1 MMKEDHSGGSSQ
13 GGSPGFLAM
22 TIMRNRTSVR
32 AFAAA
37 LLLAV
42 VCACAG
48 KQELTIAPEAWTY
61 QEDALVLAI
70 QPAASLNLFNG
81 RAHALNVGI
90 FQMADPNPFIGLAG
104 TRDGAL
110 NLLSLGKAADAS
122 VLDFR
127 MVTIQPGEKNF
138 ITLARP
144 ETAQYVGVIFG
155 YYGLTPQSAVRL
167 MAYPVVAKPSGFIKK
182 SLVFLQLVADE
193 AQAKPGR
200 LWLRVHLG
208 PRGLLEVKPIVEEQD
223 MADFG
228 EEAAALAAAAEES
241 GLFDD
246 FKQSMQ
252 DKATGSA
259 EEAAGKTG
267 TEKNSGED
275 GK

>member
-1 MMKEDHSGGSSQ
+1 MSSK
-13 GGSPGFLAM
+13 
-22 TIMRNRTSVR
+22 TIAR
-32 AFAAA
+32 ACVAVT
-37 LLLAV
+37 LLALA
-42 VCACAG
+42 ACAS
-48 KQELTIAPEAWTY
+48 KPALTIAPEAWIY
-61 QEDALVLAI
+61 QDDALVLAI
-70 QPAASLNLFNG
+70 QPADELNVFNG

-90 FQMADPNPFIGLAG
+90 FQMADPSVFISLGE

-110 NLLSLGKAADAS
+110 SLLSLGKAADPTI
-122 VLDFR
+122 LDFR
-127 MVTIQPGEKNF
+127 MVTLQPGEKNL
-138 ITLARP
+138 IRLARP

-155 YYGLTPQSAVRL
+155 YYGLTPASAVRL

-182 SLVFLQLVADE
+182 SLVFLQLIADE

-246 FKQSMQ
+246 FKQSLK
-252 DKATGSA
+252 DKATGAA
-259 EEAAGKTG
+259 EEAATGSEKTESGK
-267 TEKNSGED
+267 
-275 GK
+275 

>member
-1 MMKEDHSGGSSQ
+1 MN
-13 GGSPGFLAM
+13 AM
-22 TIMRNRTSVR
+22 SFDILVR
-32 AFAAA
+32 SCAAAA
-37 LLLAV
+37 LLAL
-42 VCACAG
+42 CACAG
-48 KQELTIAPEAWTY
+48 RQELTIAPEAWVY
-61 QEDALVLAI
+61 QDDALVLAI
-70 QPAASLNLFNG
+70 QPAEELNVFNG

-90 FQMADPNPFIGLAG
+90 FQMADPNPFIGFAG

-110 NLLSLGKAADAS
+110 SLLSLGKAADPS
-122 VLDFR
+122 ILDFR
-127 MVTIQPGEKNF
+127 MVTVQPGKKHF

-155 YYGLTPQSAVRL
+155 YYGLTPSSAARL

-208 PRGLLEVKPIVEEQD
+208 PRGLLEVKPIVQEED

-228 EEAAALAAAAEES
+228 EEAAALAEAAEES

-246 FKQSMQ
+246 FKQSMK
-252 DKATGSA
+252 DKATGAA
-259 EEAAGKTG
+259 EEAATGSEKT
-267 TEKNSGED
+267 ESAK
-275 GK
+275 